1 PSAGDGCQGAP
12 QLGGPIGRA
21 LVDVTDDLEDL
32 RGLLPVECLD
42 DRGHR
47 PYGPRDVVA
56 PVHPQAE
63 GPLGRRPGPRPLTGA
78 ARVIEGSSDAEEG
91 RVEEVLEGA
100 GHVAEVRRGAEE
112 VAARGEDVVGGG
124 LEAGTTCTSTPSTS

>member
-1 PSAGDGCQGAP
+1 
-12 QLGGPIGRA
+12 
-21 LVDVTDDLEDL
+21 
-32 RGLLPVECLD
+32 
-42 DRGHR
+42 

-112 VAARGEDVVGGG
+112 VAVRGEDVVGGG
-124 LEAGTTCTSTPSTS
+124 LEGRDDLHLHPLDVGVLRSLEDGVEPGPAGP